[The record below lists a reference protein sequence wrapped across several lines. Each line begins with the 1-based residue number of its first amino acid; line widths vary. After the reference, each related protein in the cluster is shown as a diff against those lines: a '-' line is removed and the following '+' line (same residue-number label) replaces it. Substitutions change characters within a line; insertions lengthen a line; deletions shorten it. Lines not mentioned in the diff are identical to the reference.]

1 MMVSSMIRSADWPTA
16 RFFAVTYFISWAFW
30 APMVM
35 SGMENRLLLIAGTF
49 GPSLAALLLT
59 ALESG
64 RVGVQHILRRF
75 VAWRVGPQ
83 WYLFAF
89 LSTGAIVFAALGG
102 WVALG
107 GGPPRFNDPRQLY
120 LIFVVFAYVLF
131 LSVLGEEAGWRGYA
145 LPRLQAKQ
153 SALTA
158 SVIIGV
164 VWGFWHL
171 PLFWIEGNFHQTIPL
186 SLFVLQ
192 DVALSIV
199 MTWLYNSTGGSLL
212 LVSLF
217 HAASNTTLGVLPIL
231 PMDTGGDLT
240 PLWIAVILLWLVAAV
255 IVLFTG
261 PARLGRTANERGKIG
276 H

>member
-1 MMVSSMIRSADWPTA
+1 MRLRMDRSVA
-16 RFFAVTYFISWAFW
+16 RFFFVTYCISWAFW
-30 APMVM
+30 APMVIA
-35 SGMENRLLLIAGTF
+35 GIENRLLLIAGTF
-49 GPSLAALLLT
+49 GPTLAALLLT
-59 ALESG
+59 AHESG
-64 RVGVQHILRRF
+64 RRGVRHLLQRF
-75 VAWRVGPQ
+75 LIWRVGVR

-89 LSTGAIVFAALGG
+89 LSTAAIVLVALGIF
-102 WVALG
+102 VALG
-107 GGPPRFNDPRQLY
+107 GAQPQFNDPRQIY
-120 LIFVVFAYVLF
+120 LVLVVFAYVLL

-145 LPRLQAKQ
+145 LQRLQAKQ
-153 SALTA
+153 SALAA
-158 SVIIGV
+158 SLVIGV

-192 DVALSIV
+192 DVALAIV

-231 PMDTGGDLT
+231 PMDTGGDLA

-255 IVLFTG
+255 IVIVTG
-261 PARLGRTANERGKIG
+261 PARLSRAADQPGPALR
-276 H
+276 